1 MDEIVTA
8 PPQMHASS
16 SPGFPLQRPN
26 LSESL
31 CHQASPDSLCWL
43 AGYRRPHSARV
54 RSIYSKQGI
63 EESCLGATFDIEV
76 KGCTTLLDRGSER

>member
-16 SPGFPLQRPN
+16 SPGFPLQRLN

-31 CHQASPDSLCWL
+31 CHQASPDSLCWS
-43 AGYRRPHSARV
+43 GYRRPQSARV
-54 RSIYSKQGI
+54 RSIYSKEGI
-63 EESCLGATFDIEV
+63 EESCLGATCDIEV
-76 KGCTTLLDRGSER
+76 KGCTTTLDRGSER